1 MAGVTVTFARDTAL
15 VRTVRLIAAAVAR
28 RAARDEDFVE
38 EVRLAVGEACGLLA
52 AVSPDDPAAG
62 DPVTV
67 RIILEPTFTI
77 RVTAADTPLPADD
90 DLGPLDTWTLLRG
103 LVDGFDVRREG
114 GCLELRMSW
123 PTP

>member
-28 RAARDEDFVE
+28 RAGRDEDFVE

-52 AVSPDDPAAG
+52 AVLPDGPAAA

-67 RIILEPTFTI
+67 RIGIDSTFTVA
-77 RVTAADTPLPADD
+77 VTAADTPLPDD
-90 DLGPLDTWTLLRG
+90 NDRGPLDAWALLRG
-103 LVDGFDVRREG
+103 LVDDFDVRREG

-123 PTP
+123 PAP

>member
-67 RIILEPTFTI
+67 RIILEPTTPRCPQTTI
-77 RVTAADTPLPADD
+77 WARWTPGHCCAASSTRS
-90 DLGPLDTWTLLRG
+90 TY
-103 LVDGFDVRREG
+103 DVRAAASSCG
-114 GCLELRMSW
+114 
-123 PTP
+123 